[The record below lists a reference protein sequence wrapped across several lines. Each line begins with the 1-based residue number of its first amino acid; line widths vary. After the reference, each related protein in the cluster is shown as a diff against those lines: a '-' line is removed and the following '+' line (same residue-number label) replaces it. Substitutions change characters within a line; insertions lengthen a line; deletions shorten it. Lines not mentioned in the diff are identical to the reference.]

1 MSVTEFKRK
10 SPKST
15 KSPKSKLGIEKL
27 VFVGGLPR
35 AGSTLI
41 MNLLGQNPRLG
52 ITATSGVADLLY
64 GMRHRFT
71 NGEEFNA
78 QDEKEMKTRFAGA
91 CKGALMGWA
100 DIEDAPP
107 VYIDKSR
114 AWVQFY
120 EFLVEILG
128 EDSTPKIIVP
138 IRDLRGIV
146 SSMEKLYR
154 ANQLRVDPIE
164 NPAKVQGLTVENRV
178 KTWIS
183 GVPIGIAMDRVRDVY
198 SRGVAKN
205 MLFVKMED
213 LTKDPKGQLD
223 RIYDYIGEKA
233 FKHTFEDIK
242 QITQEDD
249 RRFGIPG
256 LHTVQPKVEPIKE
269 DWTEIIGPELSKG
282 LKQGNMWYYERFY
295 PDRV

>member
-1 MSVTEFKRK
+1 MSVAEFKRK
-10 SPKST
+10 SSKSS
-15 KSPKSKLGIEKL
+15 KSPKSKSGIEKL

-41 MNLLGQNPRLG
+41 MNLLGQNPRFG

-114 AWVQFY
+114 AWLQFY

-128 EDSTPKIIVP
+128 EDPTPKIIVP

-164 NPAKVQGLTVENRV
+164 NPGQGKGLTVENRV
-178 KTWIS
+178 KTWIA
-183 GVPIGIAMDRVRDVY
+183 GVPIGIAMDRVQDVY
-198 SRGVAKN
+198 SRAVASN

-213 LTKDPKGQLD
+213 LTSNPQGELA
-223 RIYDYIGEKA
+223 RIYDYIGEEMFEHK
-233 FKHTFEDIK
+233 FEDIK
-242 QITQEDD
+242 QLTQEDD

-269 DWTEIIGPELSKG
+269 DWSEILGSNLSKG

>member
-1 MSVTEFKRK
+1 MSVVEFKR
-10 SPKST
+10 ST
-15 KSPKSKLGIEKL
+15 ERSSGIEKL

-35 AGSTLI
+35 AGSTLV

-52 ITATSGVADLLY
+52 ISATSGVADLLY

-78 QDEKEMKTRFAGA
+78 QDEKEMKVRFAGA

-100 DIEDAPP
+100 NVENAPP

-120 EFLVEILG
+120 EFLVEIL
-128 EDSTPKIIVP
+128 DSKEPPKIIVP
-138 IRDLRGIV
+138 IRDLRGV
-146 SSMEKLYR
+146 LSSMEKLYR

-164 NPAKVQGLTVENRV
+164 QPGKVQGLTVENRV

-183 GVPIGIAMDRVRDVY
+183 GVPVGIAMDRVKDVI
-198 SRGVAKN
+198 SRGVSKN

-213 LTKDPKGQLD
+213 LTSNPQGELD
-223 RIYDYIGEKA
+223 RIYDYIGEEMVAHK
-233 FKHTFEDIK
+233 FEDIE
-242 QITQEDD
+242 QLTQEDD

-269 DWTEIIGPELSKG
+269 DWTEILGPQLAKG
-282 LKQGNMWYYERFY
+282 LKQGNIWYYEKFY

>member
-1 MSVTEFKRK
+1 MSVAEFKRR
-10 SPKST
+10 SPKSSKT
-15 KSPKSKLGIEKL
+15 PKSKSGVEKL

-41 MNLLGQNPRLG
+41 MNLLGQNPRFG

-71 NGEEFNA
+71 TGEEFNA
-78 QDEKEMKTRFAGA
+78 QNEKEMKTRFTGA

-100 DIEDAPP
+100 DVKDVPP

-114 AWVQFY
+114 AWLQFY
-120 EFLVEILG
+120 EFLLEILD
-128 EDSTPKIIVP
+128 EPPKIIVP
-138 IRDLRGIV
+138 IRDLRGVV

-164 NPAKVQGLTVENRV
+164 NPGQGKGLTVENRV
-178 KTWIS
+178 KTWIA
-183 GVPIGIAMDRVRDVY
+183 GVPIGIAMDRVQDVY
-198 SRGVAKN
+198 SRGVAKG

-213 LTKDPKGQLD
+213 LTSNPQGELD
-223 RIYDYIGEKA
+223 RIYDYIGEEMVTHK
-233 FKHTFEDIK
+233 FEDIE
-242 QITQEDD
+242 QLTQEDD

-256 LHTVQPKVEPIKE
+256 LHTLQPKVEPIKE
-269 DWTEIIGPELSKG
+269 DWTEILGTNLSKG